1 MMFFPAELEM
11 YVYGKEK
18 SVHIQQRL
26 IDGVYSEVVLTLH
39 QFNEMVNREKSIIA
53 EADEEQ
59 EDEE

>member
-1 MMFFPAELEM
+1 MMFFPAELET

-18 SVHIQQRL
+18 SVHIQQRS